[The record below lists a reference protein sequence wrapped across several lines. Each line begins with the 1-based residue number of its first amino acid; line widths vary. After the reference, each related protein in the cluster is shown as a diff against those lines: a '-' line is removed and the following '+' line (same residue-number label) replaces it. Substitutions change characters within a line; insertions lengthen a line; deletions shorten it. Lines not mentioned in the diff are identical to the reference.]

1 MIELYEIG
9 CSNKNNEELLNLLRK
24 NKFSA
29 EAMKNQIIHQWK
41 MVILKHL
48 TLELFSH

>member
-24 NKFSA
+24 INL
-29 EAMKNQIIHQWK
+29 
-41 MVILKHL
+41 VLKQ
-48 TLELFSH
+48 